1 MKRSLLLAYQLVTG
15 LSDTITG
22 ILLSVAPAFTL
33 RMMGVRAP
41 ADALP
46 YVGYIGAFVLSV
58 GLACLYGARI
68 LRLPSATERIETVWL
83 LTALSRAAVALYLL
97 PEISIGNFAHG
108 WLSVVI
114 FDGACA
120 LIQVT
125 GLRRGWLRNAG

>member
-1 MKRSLLLAYQLVTG
+1 MKRPVLFAYQLVTG

-22 ILLSVAPAFTL
+22 ILLCVAPAVTL

-68 LRLPSATERIETVWL
+68 LRLPSSTERIETVWL

-97 PEISIGNFAHG
+97 PEI
-108 WLSVVI
+108 
-114 FDGACA
+114 
-120 LIQVT
+120 
-125 GLRRGWLRNAG
+125 

>member
-1 MKRSLLLAYQLVTG
+1 MKRPVLFAYQLVTG

-22 ILLSVAPAFTL
+22 ILLCAAPAFTL
-33 RMMGVRAP
+33 RMMGVRTP

-68 LRLPSATERIETVWL
+68 LRLPSSTERIETVWFI
-83 LTALSRAAVALYLL
+83 TALSRAAVALYLL
-97 PEISIGNFAHG
+97 PEISIGNFGHG
-108 WLSVVI
+108 WMAVVI

-120 LIQVT
+120 VIQAI
-125 GLRRGWLRNAG
+125 GLRRGWLRNAR